1 MTFLHRFVDYFLMK
15 YAKDLILFLKERQII
30 CRSRDAKYSPVESNL
45 SIQFIV
51 WKWKIDFL
59 KTDVILRFLTN
70 FLQNHSEDASF
81 SILTSL
87 QDYQSIHGLF
97 IDIRKRI
104 GYRHQLKRRQKA
116 LNITCVISRQ
126 NQSSI
131 STR

>member
-30 CRSRDAKYSPVESNL
+30 CSSRDAKYSPVESNL

-97 IDIRKRI
+97 IDIRQRI
-104 GYRHQLKRRQKA
+104 GYRHQLKRRQK
-116 LNITCVISRQ
+116 V
-126 NQSSI
+126 
-131 STR
+131 